1 MGAGA
6 GQSSR
11 ATQRNAT
18 SNFDTRSCVTIV
30 WGCYTHMHTQHCS
43 AKRTNTARAFLTP
56 QLMTQ
61 PDDGDNNLE
70 KDRA

>member
-1 MGAGA
+1 MRGLAKA
-6 GQSSR
+6 VEL
-11 ATQRNAT
+11 RNAMPRAIL
-18 SNFDTRSCVTIV
+18 TRAMSCLTIV

-61 PDDGDNNLE
+61 RTGENNLE
-70 KDRA
+70 KDHA